1 VTAPAAPHPQP
12 LQIWTAAWLPWAV
25 GAVGL
30 ATALAGLAL
39 PWIVGSPP
47 DDVAPLLTEIAGN
60 SLWLVVGLV
69 VWQRQPRNPVAL
81 LMVAHF
87 FATFIWELG
96 FIHSSFLWTM
106 GGIFSDLPQAIFAHI
121 VLAWPSGRLAG
132 RLDRAFV
139 AAIYVYAIAAN
150 LIPQLFWKPDIACQ
164 GWCPENV
171 LLLWPNA
178 GLYDTLGL
186 IFGLAVPFLGLGLLY
201 LFWRHWQMAGRP
213 ARRAMRPIAIAL
225 PFRFAFAA
233 IGYPADALHIEAIS
247 EAVRSTLGNLTLVL
261 FPLAFLIGA
270 VQLRLLGG
278 AVAGD
283 ILEAGARV
291 TTRRLEELLRTR
303 LGDPQLQVLRW
314 SPAVD
319 AYLDQDGVPVAAR
332 PADGRTFTPIERD
345 GRPLAAVVHDTLL
358 ADDRSVMAGVTAA
371 ICLALD
377 ATELRDELRAR
388 GGDATDLPTGEVTF
402 LFGDLEAST
411 ALVRALGPRYGEV
424 LAEVRRVVAEEA
436 HRGGGRMVDA
446 HGDEVFVAFSSCDSA
461 VSAAIA
467 IQHRLQAH
475 QWADG
480 LGVRMRIGLHTGRPE
495 RTSSGYVGLEVH
507 RAARIMAVAQGGQIV
522 ASQGVLSGRA
532 GADARVRP
540 LGARTLRGLE
550 EPVELVEISP
560 G

>member
-1 VTAPAAPHPQP
+1 VTAPAAQQQQP
-12 LQIWTAAWLPWAV
+12 LGIRASAWLPWAV
-25 GAVGL
+25 AAIGL

-39 PWIVGSPP
+39 PWMVGEPP
-47 DDVAPLLTEIAGN
+47 DDVGPLVTEIGGN

-69 VWQRQPRNPVAL
+69 VWQRQPRNPIAI

-96 FIHSSFLWTM
+96 FIHSSLLWTA
-106 GGIFSDLPQAIFAHI
+106 GGLFSDLPQAIFAHI
-121 VLAWPSGRLAG
+121 VLAWPNGRVLG

-139 AAIYVYAIAAN
+139 AGVYVYAIAAN
-150 LIPQLFWKPDIACQ
+150 LIPQLFWPDPPCES
-164 GWCPENV
+164 WCPRNLV
-171 LLLWPNA
+171 LVWPNA
-178 GLYDTLGL
+178 GLNDTLGL
-186 IFGLAVPFLGLGLLY
+186 IFGLAVPFLGVGILY
-201 LFWRHWQMAGRP
+201 LFWRHWKAAGRP
-213 ARRAMRPIAIAL
+213 ARRVMWPIAVAL
-225 PFRFAFAA
+225 PLRFAFAA
-233 IGYPADALHIEAIS
+233 IGYPADALHIDAIS
-247 EAVRSTLGNLTLVL
+247 VGVRSTLGNLTLVL

-291 TTRRLEELLRTR
+291 TTRRLEEVLRSR
-303 LGDPQLQVLRW
+303 LGDPHLQVLRW
-314 SPAVD
+314 SPAVG
-319 AYLDQDGVPVAAR
+319 AYLDQDGVPVATT

-345 GRPLAAVVHDTLL
+345 GRPLAAVVHDPSL
-358 ADDRSVMAGVTAA
+358 ADDRSVMAAVTAA
-371 ICLALD
+371 VRLALD

-436 HRGGGRMVDA
+436 HREGGRMVDA
-446 HGDEVFVAFSSCDSA
+446 HGDEVFVAFSSPDSS
-461 VSAAIA
+461 VSAATA
-467 IQHRLQAH
+467 IQHRLHAH
-475 QWADG
+475 QWPDG
-480 LGVRMRIGLHTGRPE
+480 LAVRMRIGLHTGRPE

-507 RAARIMAVAQGGQIV
+507 RAARIMAAAQGGQIV

-540 LGARTLRGLE
+540 LGAQTLRGLE